1 VAAKAKNG
9 VLAELIL
16 NTISN
21 PKFVRLLYGD
31 DLLENIESRMQVL
44 LDLYLNTPD
53 KGLNET
59 PLHFASK
66 FGAVDV
72 VEVLVSFPECDKM
85 LKNKYG
91 QTPDMIICDR
101 CDNKEELGVVKK
113 KIALHLENCYYVPV
127 LRADD
132 NSVTPLVGE
141 PFSPGRSPVRG
152 RLQPA

>member
-1 VAAKAKNG
+1 
-9 VLAELIL
+9 
-16 NTISN
+16 
-21 PKFVRLLYGD
+21 
-31 DLLENIESRMQVL
+31 MQVL

-91 QTPDMIICDR
+91 QTPDMVT
-101 CDNKEELGVVKK
+101 ELVQKTNQ
-113 KIALHLENCYYVPV
+113 ISHL
-127 LRADD
+127 
-132 NSVTPLVGE
+132 SLVDY
-141 PFSPGRSPVRG
+141 
-152 RLQPA
+152 L